1 MARPGLL
8 DRRLTRLLHEPPTVR
23 VAAGAIVSGTAI
35 VVVGAGVLM
44 RIIDHEEYGNVWV
57 GMWWALQTA
66 TTVGYGDVTPAH
78 VSGRLVAAVVMLQ
91 GIAFL
96 AILTAAITSVFV
108 ARASEDLRAQH
119 RLEAGRGARERPARA
134 LRRPLRPR
142 LSSASRR
149 NRWRRRSDRRRPGA
163 RGLKHRAP
171 GRAAAVPTASR

>member
-1 MARPGLL
+1 MTSSGPFRTVSADVARTGLL

-35 VVVGAGVLM
+35 VVIGAGILM
-44 RIIDHEEYGNVWV
+44 RFIDHDEYDNVWV

-66 TTVGYGDVTPAH
+66 TTVGYGDVTPAQ

-108 ARASEDLRAQH
+108 ARASEDLREQH
-119 RLEAGRGARERPARA
+119 QRKEGGDATATGTVAELDARFDDLARRLDRIEAA
-134 LRRPLRPR
+134 LGQPPR
-142 LSSASRR
+142 
-149 NRWRRRSDRRRPGA
+149 
-163 RGLKHRAP
+163 
-171 GRAAAVPTASR
+171 

>member
-1 MARPGLL
+1 ML

-35 VVVGAGVLM
+35 VVIGAGILIRVV
-44 RIIDHEEYGNVWV
+44 DHDEYPNVWI

-66 TTVGYGDVTPAH
+66 TTVGYGDVAPAH
-78 VSGRLVAAVVMLQ
+78 VSGRIVGAFVMLQ

-119 RLEAGRGARERPARA
+119 RLEEGGDTPETGPLAQLDARFDELARRLDRIEAA
-134 LRRPLRPR
+134 LRL
-142 LSSASRR
+142 
-149 NRWRRRSDRRRPGA
+149 NR
-163 RGLKHRAP
+163 
-171 GRAAAVPTASR
+171 